1 MERERVELPRQPRAL
16 SFVLKRIG
24 IYGGT
29 FDPVHHAHLILARD
43 ALEKFELE
51 KITFIP
57 AAVSPFRDTPSA
69 SADIRWQMLQAA
81 IADEPRFEVNDCEL
95 RRPPPSYTIDTV
107 LELGA
112 EYFDAEFFFLI
123 GDDNLPALPRWHRY
137 TELRELVTFVVLARA
152 TEPSAHDYLRVERR
166 LEISATEIRA
176 RVAAGRSI
184 RYLVPEEVE
193 KIIRAQ
199 RLYRGKAR

>member
-1 MERERVELPRQPRAL
+1 M
-16 SFVLKRIG
+16 KRIG

-51 KITFIP
+51 KIIFVP
-57 AAVSPFRDTPSA
+57 AAVSPFREAPSA
-69 SADIRWQMLQAA
+69 SADIRWQILQTA
-81 IADEPRFEVNDCEL
+81 IAGEPCFEANDCEL

-112 EYFDAEFFFLI
+112 QHSDAEFFFLI

-137 TELRELVTFVVLARA
+137 MELRELVTFVVLARA

-193 KIIRAQ
+193 KIIRAHK
-199 RLYRGKAR
+199 LYRETSR